1 MRRTTLDRLVLVG
14 FVIVAVL
21 LYLST
26 ADYRGIAQTT
36 SARYVQF
43 LAVAFG
49 GLSALQ
55 LLFSLRGAAGDERPL
70 DLVGRVDRFVMLV
83 VALIAFAVAFKPL
96 GFFLSALVFL
106 PAVSLA
112 LGYRNLL
119 VIALTTGGVIGV
131 VWLLFVRIL
140 AVNLPG
146 ASF

>member
-21 LYLST
+21 LFIST
-26 ADYRGIAQTT
+26 ANYRGIAQTT

-43 LAVAFG
+43 LALAFG
-49 GLSALQ
+49 GLSAVQ
-55 LLFSLRGAAGDERPL
+55 LMFSMRGTTAAETPL
-70 DLVGRVDRFVMLV
+70 NLVGRVDRFAVLV
-83 VALIAFAVAFKPL
+83 AALIAFAVAFKPL
-96 GFFLSALVFL
+96 GFFPSALVFL
-106 PAVSLA
+106 PVVALA

-119 VIALTTGGVIGV
+119 VIALTTLGVVGV